1 MDTRTS
7 HLWAVTGLLAA
18 LTVLAGCSPD
28 TTASATPASA
38 TDGATSQAGP
48 TTPSWFLTPMIDV
61 NTGKAFRVSDFAG
74 NVVLVEMM
82 ATWCPS
88 CEAEMSQIQLLH
100 AEYGPNSDL
109 VTISLDVDPN
119 EDSTLLKKFAAQKG
133 FDWIVA
139 MAPPSVRTFLAKNYD
154 VDLLNPPLQPML
166 IIDREGGVWGLPFHL
181 KSAISLKKTIDPY
194 LAQ

>member
-1 MDTRTS
+1 
-7 HLWAVTGLLAA
+7 
-18 LTVLAGCSPD
+18 
-28 TTASATPASA
+28 
-38 TDGATSQAGP
+38 
-48 TTPSWFLTPMIDV
+48 
-61 NTGKAFRVSDFAG
+61 VSDFAG
-74 NVVLVEMM
+74 KVILVEMM

-88 CEAEMSQIQLLH
+88 CEAEMSQVQLLH
-100 AEYGPNSDL
+100 DAYGPNSDL

-119 EDSTLLKKFAAQKG
+119 EDSAVLKKFAAQKG
-133 FDWIVA
+133 FSWIIAV
-139 MAPPSVRTFLAKNYD
+139 APPSVRTFLAKNYD